1 MKKDFFLKDG
11 NLWKSYKLNQL
22 ATTPDGED
30 DVEESVDA
38 QWQEKAR
45 KLQIRR
51 WRKIKHQL
59 A

>member
-1 MKKDFFLKDG
+1 MKKHFFVKESD
-11 NLWKSYKLNQL
+11 LWTKYKLSHITMN
-22 ATTPDGED
+22 PEEED
-30 DVEESVDA
+30 DIEEPLDNN
-38 QWQEKAR
+38 WQLKAR